1 MILFPKFEVMPDTI
15 QIPVKEY
22 EEMKEQ
28 ISLLKDNVMLE
39 KMNRLIDL
47 LYEEKYG
54 LYMGDNTNDLTEA
67 AVQKNWQSSY
77 NAWDNV

>member
-1 MILFPKFEVMPDTI
+1 MIKFYFLKFEVMPDTI

-28 ISLLKDNVMLE
+28 ISLLKDNVLLE

-54 LYMGDNTNDLTEA
+54 LYMGDNTDDLTEA
-67 AVQKNWQSSY
+67 ALKRNW
-77 NAWDNV
+77 

>member
-1 MILFPKFEVMPDTI
+1 MPDTI

-28 ISLLKDNVMLE
+28 ISLLKDNVLLE

-54 LYMGDNTNDLTEA
+54 LYMGDNTDDLTEA
-67 AVQKNWQSSY
+67 ALKRNW
-77 NAWDNV
+77 